1 MESIYTTI
9 LESLEDRNLSKVQI
23 GLHWTAVVAEKND
36 VYQCGLSSTLTG
48 SHDHSGEPDIPD
60 PGQLEQLS
68 GLELAGW
75 IQSDIPLR
83 RSLGCAAINA
93 LLPRDSSCWVNQN
106 AEEEILRQGRG
117 KKVVLIGHFP
127 FARRLRVEL
136 NDFEV
141 LELRPS
147 GEDLPASQAPSQL
160 ADADVIAITGMTFIN
175 NTLETLLTYCKPD
188 AFLLMLGPS
197 TPLTPIMYDFG
208 FNVLAGSIVEKIP
221 AVLSAVAQG
230 ANFRQVHRTGVRL
243 ITQAA
248 E

>member
-1 MESIYTTI
+1 MKSIYTTI
-9 LESLEDRNLSKVQI
+9 LESLEDCKISKIQI
-23 GLHWTAVVAEKND
+23 GLHWTAVVAEKNHT
-36 VYQCGLSSTLTG
+36 YQCGLSSTLTG

-60 PGQLEQLS
+60 PGNLEQLS

-75 IQSDIPLR
+75 IQSEIPLR

-93 LLPRDSSCWVNQN
+93 LLPRDSSSWVDQN

-127 FARRLRVEL
+127 FARRLRSEL
-136 NDFEV
+136 RDFEV

-160 ADADVIAITGMTFIN
+160 ASADVIAITGMTFIN
-175 NTLETLLTYCKPD
+175 NTLETLLSYCKPD

-197 TPLTPIMYDFG
+197 TPLTPIMYDYG
-208 FNVLAGSIVEKIP
+208 FNVLAGSVVEKIP
-221 AVLSAVAQG
+221 AVLDAVGQA
-230 ANFRQVHRTGVRL
+230 ANFRQVHKAGVRL

>member
-1 MESIYTTI
+1 MENIYTTI
-9 LESLEDRNLSKVQI
+9 LESLEDRKISKIQI
-23 GLHWTAVVAEKND
+23 GLHWTAVVAEKNHT
-36 VYQCGLSSTLTG
+36 YQCGLSSTLTG

-60 PGQLEQLS
+60 PGNLEQLS
-68 GLELAGW
+68 GLELASW
-75 IQSDIPLR
+75 IQSEIPIR

-93 LLPRDSSCWVNQN
+93 LLPRDSSGWVDQN

-127 FARRLRVEL
+127 FARHLRDEL
-136 NDFEV
+136 QDFEV

-160 ADADVIAITGMTFIN
+160 GNADVIAITGMTFIN
-175 NTLETLLTYCKPD
+175 NTLEALLSYCKPD

-208 FNVLAGSIVEKIP
+208 FNVLAGSVVEKIP
-221 AVLSAVAQG
+221 AVLDAVGQG
-230 ANFRQVHRTGVRL
+230 ANFRQVHRAGVRL

-248 E
+248 K

>member
-9 LESLEDRNLSKVQI
+9 LESLEDHKISNIQI
-23 GLHWTAVVAEKND
+23 GLHWTAVVTEKND
-36 VYQCGLSSTLTG
+36 IYQCGLSSTLTG

-60 PGQLEQLS
+60 PGNLERLT

-75 IQSDIPLR
+75 IQSDIPIR

-93 LLPRDSSCWVNQN
+93 LLPRDSSTWVNQN

-127 FARRLRVEL
+127 FAHRLRDEL
-136 NDFEV
+136 DDFEV
-141 LELRPS
+141 LELHPS

-160 ADADVIAITGMTFIN
+160 ANADVIAITGMTFIN

-197 TPLTPIMYDFG
+197 TPLTPILYDYG
-208 FNVLAGSIVEKIP
+208 FNVLAGSIVEDIP
-221 AVLSAVAQG
+221 AVLGAVGQG
-230 ANFRQVHRTGVRL
+230 ANFRQVHKAGVRL
-243 ITQAA
+243 ITQTA